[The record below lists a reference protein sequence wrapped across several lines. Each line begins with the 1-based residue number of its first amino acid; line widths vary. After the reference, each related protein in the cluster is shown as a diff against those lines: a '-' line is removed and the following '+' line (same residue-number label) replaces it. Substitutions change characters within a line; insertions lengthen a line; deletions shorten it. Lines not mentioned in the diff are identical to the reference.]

1 MVSVMK
7 LLRQED
13 IAILL
18 VSELARHDTLIP
30 LSEIALEHGV
40 SQLYL
45 KKLARRLRMSG
56 LVTSKEGV
64 GGGYTLGKS
73 AEKISVL
80 DIINALNETPKIPNE
95 VSQRLSCPLVTN
107 CLPEVIRQR
116 VFRLLEA
123 GLGKLTIA
131 DLC

>member
-1 MVSVMK
+1 MK